1 MKLKVVPT
9 PSPDSSPPPPPFA
22 APVGVGPLP
31 DAALESSIEQARA
44 VFAGHALALSSV
56 GARLGDS
63 FARAIELIL
72 GCSGRLVVCGM
83 GKSGHIGRKMAATFA
98 STGTP
103 SFFLHAG
110 EASHGDLGMVLPKD
124 VALLIS
130 NSGETEEVLRLVPY
144 LQESEIPIIAMVGHL
159 PAPLADLA
167 SVVLD
172 VSVEREASPMSLAPM
187 TSAISTLA
195 MGDALAAALIR
206 ARNFQQDDFVRFH
219 PGGTLGRRLV
229 TRVRDMMQKER
240 LPFVLPSQSVSDCLI
255 KMTEGRCGLAIVL
268 DERGVLTGIL
278 TDGDVRRSLQRH
290 PGLLELPVRDVM
302 TKSPVTIEEDAPL
315 GEADERMT
323 RLRLKALVVLDRDG
337 RVSGVIEIF
346 SKK

>member
-1 MKLKVVPT
+1 MLKVVPA
-9 PSPDSSPPPPPFA
+9 SSPQSSPAPLAA
-22 APVGVGPLP
+22 APIGSRQLQ
-31 DAALESSIEQARA
+31 DEALETSLEQARA
-44 VFAGHALALSSV
+44 VFAGHALALSNV
-56 GARLGDS
+56 AARVGDS
-63 FARAIELIL
+63 FARAVELIL

-144 LQESEIPIIAMVGHL
+144 LQESEIPIIAIVGHV

-172 VSVEREASPMSLAPM
+172 VSVEWEASPMSLAPM

-195 MGDALAAALIR
+195 MGDALAVALIR
-206 ARNFQQDDFVRFH
+206 ARNFQQRDFVRFH
-219 PGGTLGRRLV
+219 PGGTVGRRLV
-229 TRVRDMMQKER
+229 TRVRDVMQKNR
-240 LPFVLPSQSVSDCLI
+240 LPFVLPTQSVSDCLI

-290 PGLLELPVRDVM
+290 SGLLDLPVGDVM

-323 RLRLKALVVLDRDG
+323 RLRLKALVALDRDG

-346 SKK
+346 AKK